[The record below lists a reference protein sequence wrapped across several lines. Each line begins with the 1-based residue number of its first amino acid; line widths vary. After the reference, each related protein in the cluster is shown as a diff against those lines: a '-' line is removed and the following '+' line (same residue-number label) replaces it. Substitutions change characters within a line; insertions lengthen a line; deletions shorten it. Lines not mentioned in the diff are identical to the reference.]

1 MVRPAKP
8 VAARRR
14 PATRPFDTI
23 AVITAAILVAA
34 LAVGGNQWFLQVTE
48 PDAKT
53 SVMPKAG
60 AKART
65 VGEITPIVNSPSA
78 PSAAP
83 QIPALRQSSS
93 MKNGPMLLAFL
104 AYNEASENYKQGRK
118 LEAVEQCEIIIDA
131 LGRITPSP
139 LLNIYDNAGGTML
152 RFAMELRARLNEDL
166 GRGIEQGSK
175 DLLEILSHAPGNR
188 AIKTAYAQH
197 QLHAGGDTAL
207 AMELVGG
214 VADED
219 PHLKQSPTDTRDGV
233 IVYGFAMYAA
243 GLCAIAENNLLAAQ
257 RFFKLGARVTGDIQR
272 ASTSGNEKLPHMLLL
287 CSFLTDVMSHVGGE
301 VEAEASETLGA
312 LAALVPA
319 DEKQPSGYGK
329 TMRFN
334 GIDVVADMRGF
345 FLSGW
350 NFIASTTRVGGTC
363 VLRERCGLLTG
374 RFSPS
379 PSLLFDNHAMLRL
392 GMDAAPPEGLVLEFG
407 VSYGSSLTAIASH
420 FDEGHVHGFDTFTG
434 LPEAWNQG
442 GQLAEPKG
450 SYSTFGVLPDVPDNV
465 QLYEGLFAET
475 LPSFLSAHRGPIR
488 FMNIDCDLYSS
499 TKDVF
504 DAIHDRVVPGTVLI
518 FDEYQGYPGWQQHE
532 YRAFQ
537 EAVATHGWEFE
548 YLAIS
553 LVTKQA
559 AIRIT
564 SLRINTLEFPDGRVT
579 YFDCPMGLKMCSTP
593 RKVRTKMKDGTVQH
607 FEGKSGAEHA
617 VRVEN
622 SNQIQYY
629 EGEEGLERMVRKEMA
644 DGSIRHYD
652 GESGRLLFIKYLN
665 GDLQHYK
672 GGRGTERVVRVE
684 RANGKMLYYEGKR
697 NEEKLVKEGSWL
709 SQG

>member
-219 PHLKQSPTDTRDGV
+219 PHLKQSPTDTRD
-233 IVYGFAMYAA
+233 
-243 GLCAIAENNLLAAQ
+243 
-257 RFFKLGARVTGDIQR
+257 
-272 ASTSGNEKLPHMLLL
+272 S
-287 CSFLTDVMSHVGGE
+287 SFT
-301 VEAEASETLGA
+301 
-312 LAALVPA
+312 
-319 DEKQPSGYGK
+319 
-329 TMRFN
+329 
-334 GIDVVADMRGF
+334 
-345 FLSGW
+345 
-350 NFIASTTRVGGTC
+350 
-363 VLRERCGLLTG
+363 VLRCMQLGFVLLPRTTYWP
-374 RFSPS
+374 R
-379 PSLLFDNHAMLRL
+379 R
-392 GMDAAPPEGLVLEFG
+392 
-407 VSYGSSLTAIASH
+407 GSSSW
-420 FDEGHVHGFDTFTG
+420 VPG
-434 LPEAWNQG
+434 LPEIYNGPAQ
-442 GQLAEPKG
+442 
-450 SYSTFGVLPDVPDNV
+450 
-465 QLYEGLFAET
+465 AET
-475 LPSFLSAHRGPIR
+475 RRSYPICCSSAR
-488 FMNIDCDLYSS
+488 S
-499 TKDVF
+499 
-504 DAIHDRVVPGTVLI
+504 
-518 FDEYQGYPGWQQHE
+518 
-532 YRAFQ
+532 
-537 EAVATHGWEFE
+537 
-548 YLAIS
+548 
-553 LVTKQA
+553 
-559 AIRIT
+559 
-564 SLRINTLEFPDGRVT
+564 
-579 YFDCPMGLKMCSTP
+579 
-593 RKVRTKMKDGTVQH
+593 
-607 FEGKSGAEHA
+607 
-617 VRVEN
+617 
-622 SNQIQYY
+622 
-629 EGEEGLERMVRKEMA
+629 
-644 DGSIRHYD
+644 
-652 GESGRLLFIKYLN
+652 
-665 GDLQHYK
+665 
-672 GGRGTERVVRVE
+672 
-684 RANGKMLYYEGKR
+684 
-697 NEEKLVKEGSWL
+697 
-709 SQG
+709 